1 MSAYAELNNARDEW
15 EEYEAR
21 EAIKHEANEE
31 NRAEREELM
40 ERVEAV
46 RMTPKEAINI
56 LKFLKQYVTTNE
68 IKPIE
73 MSIDALEKA
82 DKYRWHDLRKDP
94 TDLPTK
100 RDWVLA
106 VFKEP
111 DCDFVLVP
119 RVADYVGYETSAT
132 TEEFW
137 LIVDVHTE
145 DMSDYYKSLKCI
157 AWKEIEPFEVKE

>member
-1 MSAYAELNNARDEW
+1 MT
-15 EEYEAR
+15 YE
-21 EAIKHEANEE
+21 EAIAKNMMYQYMIQEVRNHKATYDYNFSEE
-31 NRAEREELM
+31 ECD
-40 ERVEAV
+40 
-46 RMTPKEAINI
+46 
-56 LKFLKQYVTTNE
+56 FL
-68 IKPIE
+68 
-73 MSIDALEKA
+73 IDVLEKA

-137 LIVDVHTE
+137 LIAEVCAE
-145 DMSDYYKSLKCI
+145 DMSEYYKSLKCI
-157 AWKEIEPFEVKE
+157 AWKEIEPFEEVDE

>member
-1 MSAYAELNNARDEW
+1 
-15 EEYEAR
+15 
-21 EAIKHEANEE
+21 
-31 NRAEREELM
+31 
-40 ERVEAV
+40 
-46 RMTPKEAINI
+46 MTPKEA
-56 LKFLKQYVTTNE
+56 LKWLDEHNTSGVLPLEVKA
-68 IKPIE
+68 ICSK
-73 MSIDALEKA
+73 ALEKA
-82 DKYRWHDLRKDP
+82 DKYAWHDLRKDP

-137 LIVDVHTE
+137 LIAEVCAE

-157 AWKEIEPFEVKE
+157 AWKEIEPFASDINVGYNEVEE